1 MSDIPVKEFLT
12 RFIQGDMSV
21 ITDTSSGLCINDKT
35 TKIEQIL
42 IDGMGKDAFPIN
54 DPEEY
59 QSPENQYFN
68 CDLYYGDQLQLR
80 KELAQEILD
89 YLNSEEKDT
98 QQHG

>member
-1 MSDIPVKEFLT
+1 MGTIPVKEFLT

-35 TKIEQIL
+35 YTIENTL
-42 IDGMGKDAFPIN
+42 EHMGKDAFPID

-59 QSPENQYFN
+59 QCSKSQYFN

-98 QQHG
+98 QKHG